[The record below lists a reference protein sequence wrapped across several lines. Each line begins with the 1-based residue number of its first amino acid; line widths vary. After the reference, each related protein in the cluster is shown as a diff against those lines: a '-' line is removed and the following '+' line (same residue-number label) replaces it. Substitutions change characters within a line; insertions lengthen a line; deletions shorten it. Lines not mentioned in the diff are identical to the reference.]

1 MFKYIPYIIFLIVII
16 ISIKNSIYGSL
27 EEKSARYS
35 LDRLI
40 YYFSIFIVF
49 LIMILNLESIYVIV
63 LRILSNYPNIQ
74 LVNNNV
80 IKVLI
85 LGALFYLNQTILYYI
100 LKVLTNPLNKAYK
113 YLLSRGKFRIILFS
127 SIFGFLKGLIIVL
140 IMFMG
145 IITYN
150 STFGQNK
157 KINVFYSFN
166 AYKRLE
172 NIVLTNKPILSY
184 ENFKDDSIVSS
195 NIIIYYNGVT
205 LEEGIKSNNDIDN
218 KAKEIASGAISDR
231 DKAKR
236 IYSWIGSN
244 IRYDNDKADKVLNN
258 EDIRNSGAIEAY
270 TTKKGI
276 CFDYACLYVAMSKSI
291 GLKSRIITGD
301 AYDGEKMGP
310 HAWNQVFLEDENKW
324 INVDPTFYLS
334 GDYFDN
340 SDFYSDHVNSE
351 LAGEW

>member
-1 MFKYIPYIIFLIVII
+1 MFQYLPYIIFLIVIG

-27 EEKSARYS
+27 EEKSAKYS

-40 YYFSIFIVF
+40 YYFSIFITF
-49 LIMILNLESIYVIV
+49 LIMIINLEKIYIFI

-74 LVNNNV
+74 IVNNNL

-85 LGALFYLNQTILYYI
+85 LGVLFYLAQSILYYL
-100 LKVLTNPLNKAYK
+100 LKGLTNPLNRAYK
-113 YLLSRGKFRIILFS
+113 YLLSKGKVRIIIFS
-127 SIFGFLKGLIIVL
+127 SIFGLLKGLIIIL
-140 IMFMG
+140 IIFMG
-145 IITYN
+145 VIAYN

-157 KINVFYSFN
+157 KIDGFSNFN

-172 NIVLTNKPILSY
+172 SIVLTNKPILSY
-184 ENFKDDSIVSS
+184 ENFKDDKIVSS
-195 NIIIYYNGVT
+195 NIIVYYNGVT
-205 LEEGIKSNNDIDN
+205 LEEGIKSNSDIDN
-218 KAKEIASGAISDR
+218 KAEEIIEGAISDR

-244 IRYDNDKADKVLNN
+244 IKYDNEKADKVLNN
-258 EDIRNSGAIEAY
+258 EDIKNSGAIEAY

-276 CFDYACLYVAMSKSI
+276 CFDYACLYVAMANSV

-301 AYDGEKMGP
+301 AYDGENVGP

-340 SDFYSDHVNSE
+340 YDFYNDHLNSE

>member
-1 MFKYIPYIIFLIVII
+1 MFKYLPYIIFLIVII

-85 LGALFYLNQTILYYI
+85 LGALFYLAQTILYYI

-127 SIFGFLKGLIIVL
+127 SIFGLLKGLIIVL

>member
-1 MFKYIPYIIFLIVII
+1 MLRYLPYIIFLIVITI
-16 ISIKNSIYGSL
+16 AIKNSVYGSL

-40 YYFSIFIVF
+40 YYFSIFIIF
-49 LIMILNLESIYVIV
+49 LIMILNLENIYIFI
-63 LRILSNYPNIQ
+63 LRVLSNYHNVQ
-74 LVNNNV
+74 LVNNNF

-85 LGALFYLNQTILYYI
+85 LGALFYIFQTILYYI
-100 LKVLTNPLNKAYK
+100 LKALTNPLNNAYRC
-113 YLLSRGKFRIILFS
+113 LLNKGKFRIILFS
-127 SIFGFLKGLIIVL
+127 GIFGFLKGLIIVL
-140 IMFMG
+140 IIFMG
-145 IITYN
+145 LITYN
-150 STFGQNK
+150 YTFGQNK
-157 KINVFYSFN
+157 KINVFSDFK

-172 NIVLTNKPILSY
+172 NIVSSNKPILSY
-184 ENFKDDSIVSS
+184 ENFKDDKIVSS

-205 LEEGIKSNNDIDN
+205 LEEGIKSNVDIDN
-218 KAKEIASGAISDR
+218 KAKEIIEGAISDR

-244 IRYDNDKADKVLNN
+244 IKYDDEKANKVLNN
-258 EDIRNSGAIEAY
+258 EEIKNSGAIEAY
-270 TTKKGI
+270 STKKGI

-301 AYDGEKMGP
+301 AYDGENVGP

-340 SDFYSDHVNSE
+340 YDFFNDHLNSE

>member
-1 MFKYIPYIIFLIVII
+1 MFKYLPYIIFLIVII

-63 LRILSNYPNIQ
+63 LRILGNYSNIQ

-85 LGALFYLNQTILYYI
+85 LGALFYLTQTILYYI

-127 SIFGFLKGLIIVL
+127 SIFGLLKGLIIVL

-166 AYKRLE
+166 AYKKLE
-172 NIVLTNKPILSY
+172 NIVSINKPILSY

-195 NIIIYYNGVT
+195 NVIIYYNGVT
-205 LEEGIKSNNDIDN
+205 LEDGIKSNSDIDK
-218 KAKEIASGAISDR
+218 KAKEIVNGAISDR

-301 AYDGEKMGP
+301 AYDGQNMGP